1 MVVKSV
7 RRACCRA
14 IGGRVVT
21 DSVSDVIQYRKAQA
35 RFQIR
40 FGVGDGFEFLIG
52 CHQGFVR
59 ITLALF
65 PGLVSDGLWEQTG
78 PMIVDVG
85 IEVLAMKVIEQAGP
99 ALRDM
104 GMAEQL
110 AHDMTV
116 LAFPPGRCRCCAG
129 RGDLVNSIRS
139 FSSSRATRRL
149 MYSEPLSAWNPR
161 MTNGKLASRCA
172 RAGMR

>member
-1 MVVKSV
+1 MQG
-7 RRACCRA
+7 
-14 IGGRVVT
+14 IGDRVVT
-21 DSVSDVIQYRKAQA
+21 DSVSDIIQYRKAQA

-116 LAFPPGRCRCCAG
+116 LAFHQGVVVAVPGAG
-129 RGDLVNSIRS
+129 LGELTQFLQQPGDP
-139 FSSSRATRRL
+139 RL
-149 MYSEPLSAWNPR
+149 MYSEPLSASDDER
-161 MTNGKLASRCA
+161 EA
-172 RAGMR
+172 RQQVFQGRDEIDH